1 MINDPAQMGLS
12 EDGGLTYSFKMNSKP
27 AQPTQKILTVILAAM
42 AVSWASIFIRF
53 ADAPPLVIAF
63 YRMVSATVIFLPW
76 ALGPGRRSFALFD
89 ARRLALAV
97 LSGLFLAFHFAFWIS
112 SLSYTP
118 VANSVMLVS
127 SAPIFAA
134 VLGHVLLKEKPHPLS
149 YLAIAL
155 ALAGGAMIMGGDFQ
169 WAPDQLWGDMLA
181 VAGAIMV
188 AAYFLIGRLVLR
200 RVPVFPYI
208 FATYGSSAVF
218 LGLIVLIAGDR
229 FTGYPSMT
237 WLWFVLLGLVASV
250 IGHSLYNR
258 ALRFFKTHVVGV
270 CVLAEP
276 VGATILAYL
285 LLTESPPWYAL
296 LGAIPIFL
304 GVAWVFRLERER

>member
-1 MINDPAQMGLS
+1 MIRQRR
-12 EDGGLTYSFKMNSKP
+12 
-27 AQPTQKILTVILAAM
+27 QPTRGILTILMAAL

-53 ADAPPLVIAF
+53 AEAPPLVIAF
-63 YRMVSATVIFLPW
+63 YRMVSATIIFLPW
-76 ALGPGRRSFALFD
+76 ALGPGRKSFAALD
-89 ARRLALAV
+89 SRRLVLTV
-97 LSGLFLAFHFAFWIS
+97 LSGFFLALHFAFWIS

-134 VLGHVLLKEKPHPLS
+134 VLGHIFLREKPHPLS
-149 YLAIAL
+149 YLAIVL
-155 ALAGGAMIMGGDFQ
+155 ALAGGAMIMGGDLQ
-169 WAPDQLWGDMLA
+169 WAPGQLVGDVLA

-188 AAYFLIGRLVLR
+188 AAYFMIGRLVQR
-200 RVPVFPYI
+200 RVPVFPYV
-208 FATYGSSAVF
+208 FATYSFSAAF
-218 LGLIVLIAGDR
+218 LGLIVLFAGER
-229 FTGYPSMT
+229 LTSYPPMT
-237 WLWFVLLGLVASV
+237 WLWMVLLGLVASV

-276 VGATILAYL
+276 VGATILAYFL
-285 LLTESPPWYAL
+285 LAENPPWYAM

-304 GVAWVFRLERER
+304 GVVWVFRLERGR